1 MVLFSERYWFLDS
14 CESFFMDFFFL
25 NGHPDSSCKFTKGL
39 SWLSITKFKE
49 FLYEKIVYLCSL
61 SDCLSSYWILL
72 HNNKCRLML
81 CKWASFIS
89 LIFCSAC
96 ELQFQ
101 NVSWQMTISKTLFSL
116 IVWLLRL
123 GGLADFLAAN

>member
-101 NVSWQMTISKTLFSL
+101 NVFLGR
-116 IVWLLRL
+116 WLSPRHS
-123 GGLADFLAAN
+123 FLWLCGYSDLEVLQIF